1 MEKHTKTGLSL
12 AFFLAVVGGLLV
24 AAAGGAVAADVEIAN
39 DTVEVDNDT
48 ASVYAEIDATNNT
61 GDANVTVEFVPIADG
76 NESDPI
82 TRNLTVASG
91 ETTLEEYKEVNN
103 SEYDSYRVVVTA
115 DNSTNTTATVGTF
128 QKVAG
133 GSGGGGIGGTGI
145 GAGAAAALVVVALLV
160 FRGGED

>member
-1 MEKHTKTGLSL
+1 MGDRGKTLASL
-12 AFFLAVVGGLLV
+12 ALLV
-24 AAAGGAVAADVEIAN
+24 AVVAGLALGAVGGVSAADVEIAN
-39 DTVEVDNDT
+39 ETVSVDNDT
-48 ASVYAEIDATNNT
+48 SSVYAEINTTENT

-91 ETTLEEYKEVNN
+91 ETTLEEYQDVNAT
-103 SEYDSYRVVVTA
+103 EYDSYRVVVTA

-145 GAGAAAALVVVALLV
+145 GAGAALAALAVGALL
-160 FRGGED
+160 FHGNED

>member
-1 MEKHTKTGLSL
+1 MRDRGKTL
-12 AFFLAVVGGLLV
+12 ASFALLV
-24 AAAGGAVAADVEIAN
+24 AVVAGLALGAVGGVSAADVEIAN
-39 DTVEVDNDT
+39 DTVSVDDDT
-48 ASVYAEIDATNNT
+48 SSVYAEVDTTNNT

-91 ETTLEEYKEVNN
+91 ETTLEEYQDVNAT
-103 SEYDSYRVVVTA
+103 EYDSYRVVVTA

-145 GAGAAAALVVVALLV
+145 GAGAALVLLGVGALL
-160 FRGGED
+160 FRGNED